1 MAALEFKFSSDQQH
15 QLEAIEATCDLFR
28 GQQFA
33 SSVFSADSGRKG
45 QTAIGELMVGH
56 GNELRVAPGQLL
68 DNLHAVQEEGCLPAT
83 DVLTDGRLR
92 DFTVE
97 METGTGKTYVYIR
110 SIYELNRRYGIT
122 KFVIVV
128 PIVAIR
134 EGVLKSFQT
143 TRKHFETL
151 YDRTPLDYFVY
162 DSKDMGPVGNFATS
176 SSIQVMVINIDAFN
190 KGLTLYDRTPLDY
203 FVYDSKDMGPVG
215 NFATSSSI
223 QVMVINIDA
232 FNKGLEKDG
241 TAKEGNLFHRP
252 SEKLTGGFSPRELVS
267 ACRPVVIIDEPQSV
281 DNTKQAKAAIKS
293 LSPLFVLRYSAT
305 HKQAYNMIY
314 RLTPVDA
321 FERHLVKGICVDS
334 IKAEANLNGAY
345 VRLESVK
352 SDPFSAKVSIDVR
365 QADGTQKRKAVTVKT
380 GNDLYQKSG
389 ENSDY
394 ESGWVVNN
402 IGAAEGD
409 EFIEFQNGEVLEP
422 GQALG
427 DVNEEVVKRAQIRRT
442 IEDHLARQFELW
454 PRGVKVLSLF
464 FIDRVDRYRIYEPE
478 VHGGLYAQM
487 FEEEYAGALSS
498 KAPRRVAKAAGIG
511 KGTWLECYEAVGA
524 PLVRNPHAVHQGYFA
539 KDKKGKFKDSKGAA
553 GTADDAGAFELI
565 MQKKETLI
573 SFPDGKDADKDVSFV
588 FSHSAL
594 KEGWDNPNVFQICT
608 LVETKD
614 NLTKRQKIGR
624 GLRLCVNQGGERLYD
639 PEANVLTVI
648 ANESYDDFAN
658 GLQKELEAEDFKF
671 GVITPESFTKVT
683 VKTPEGVE
691 ERLGYEKSKQV
702 FDHLVST
709 GMVDA
714 KGAVTPELKAAAE
727 EDKVELPAGLEPAK
741 EQVEAIIIRK
751 SQRVQIRD
759 KAKEVSV
766 ELQKDVTL
774 DPAFQALWNRI
785 RQRTRFQVEVD
796 SDKLIRHA
804 IEAVDGMLAVR
815 PPQVTSE
822 RASLGIDDA
831 GVSAEGTGTSVISV
845 SGKVKYDLPDPIAE
859 LQDAVGLTRGTIKA
873 ILEGC
878 SRFDEFEID
887 PATFLAQVGDKINRV
902 KNDLITQGIKYVR
915 LPEDEWYTMRDLE
928 LDDYTAYLGQNAW
941 KPDAAS
947 KSLYNYVV
955 YDSAGVERS
964 FAEALDKQE
973 EVLDFAKLPSA
984 FKIDTPLGSYN
995 PDWAYVEETDGER
1008 RVYFVTETKGGKNGE
1023 PVLRDAEK
1031 IKIGCAKKH
1040 FEALDLYV
1048 EEADGERR
1056 VYFVTET
1063 KGGKNGEPAL
1073 RDAEKIKIGC
1083 AKKHFEALDLG
1094 SDFHYNVRT
1103 TYQYEAVKA

>member
-28 GQQFA
+28 GQQFIG
-33 SSVFSADSGRKG
+33 SVFSADSGRKG

-68 DNLHAVQEEGCLPAT
+68 DNLHAVQEESCLPAT

-128 PIVAIR
+128 PSVAIR
-134 EGVLKSFQT
+134 EGVLKSLQT
-143 TRKHFETL
+143 TRRHFE
-151 YDRTPLDYFVY
+151 
-162 DSKDMGPVGNFATS
+162 
-176 SSIQVMVINIDAFN
+176 
-190 KGLTLYDRTPLDY
+190 TLYDRTPLDY

-267 ACRPVVIIDEPQSV
+267 ACKPVVIIDEPQSV
-281 DNTKQAKAAIKS
+281 DNTKQAKAAI
-293 LSPLFVLRYSAT
+293 
-305 HKQAYNMIY
+305 I
-314 RLTPVDA
+314 
-321 FERHLVKGICVDS
+321 ERQTG
-334 IKAEANLNGAY
+334 
-345 VRLESVK
+345 R
-352 SDPFSAKVSIDVR
+352 KVS
-365 QADGTQKRKAVTVKT
+365 GKT
-380 GNDLYQKSG
+380 
-389 ENSDY
+389 
-394 ESGWVVNN
+394 
-402 IGAAEGD
+402 I
-409 EFIEFQNGEVLEP
+409 
-422 GQALG
+422 
-427 DVNEEVVKRAQIRRT
+427 
-442 IEDHLARQFELW
+442 AR
-454 PRGVKVLSLF
+454 
-464 FIDRVDRYRIYEPE
+464 
-478 VHGGLYAQM
+478 
-487 FEEEYAGALSS
+487 
-498 KAPRRVAKAAGIG
+498 
-511 KGTWLECYEAVGA
+511 
-524 PLVRNPHAVHQGYFA
+524 
-539 KDKKGKFKDSKGAA
+539 
-553 GTADDAGAFELI
+553 
-565 MQKKETLI
+565 
-573 SFPDGKDADKDVSFV
+573 
-588 FSHSAL
+588 
-594 KEGWDNPNVFQICT
+594 
-608 LVETKD
+608 
-614 NLTKRQKIGR
+614 
-624 GLRLCVNQGGERLYD
+624 
-639 PEANVLTVI
+639 
-648 ANESYDDFAN
+648 
-658 GLQKELEAEDFKF
+658 
-671 GVITPESFTKVT
+671 
-683 VKTPEGVE
+683 E
-691 ERLGYEKSKQV
+691 ERLARRIAEDLS
-702 FDHLVST
+702 
-709 GMVDA
+709 
-714 KGAVTPELKAAAE
+714 PEWAA
-727 EDKVELPAGLEPAK
+727 
-741 EQVEAIIIRK
+741 
-751 SQRVQIRD
+751 
-759 KAKEVSV
+759 
-766 ELQKDVTL
+766 
-774 DPAFQALWNRI
+774 
-785 RQRTRFQVEVD
+785 EVD
-796 SDKLIRHA
+796 SGKLIEHA

-831 GVSAEGTGTSVISV
+831 GVSAEGTGTSVVSV

-878 SRFDEFEID
+878 SRLDEFEID

-902 KNDLITQGIKYVR
+902 KNDLIAQGIKYVR

-941 KPDAAS
+941 KPDMTS

-973 EVLDFAKLPSA
+973 EVLVFAKLPSA

-995 PDWAYVEETDGER
+995 PDWA
-1008 RVYFVTETKGGKNGE
+1008 
-1023 PVLRDAEK
+1023 
-1031 IKIGCAKKH
+1031 
-1040 FEALDLYV
+1040 YV

-1094 SDFHYNVRT
+1094 NDFHYNVRT

>member
-28 GQQFA
+28 GQQFIG
-33 SSVFSADSGRKG
+33 SVFSADSGRKG

-128 PIVAIR
+128 PSVAIR
-134 EGVLKSFQT
+134 EGVLKSLQT
-143 TRKHFETL
+143 TRRHFE
-151 YDRTPLDYFVY
+151 
-162 DSKDMGPVGNFATS
+162 
-176 SSIQVMVINIDAFN
+176 
-190 KGLTLYDRTPLDY
+190 TLYDRTPLDY

-267 ACRPVVIIDEPQSV
+267 ACKAVVIIDEPQSV
-281 DNTKQAKAAIKS
+281 DNTKQAKAAI
-293 LSPLFVLRYSAT
+293 
-305 HKQAYNMIY
+305 I
-314 RLTPVDA
+314 
-321 FERHLVKGICVDS
+321 ERQTG
-334 IKAEANLNGAY
+334 
-345 VRLESVK
+345 R
-352 SDPFSAKVSIDVR
+352 KVS
-365 QADGTQKRKAVTVKT
+365 GKT
-380 GNDLYQKSG
+380 
-389 ENSDY
+389 
-394 ESGWVVNN
+394 
-402 IGAAEGD
+402 I
-409 EFIEFQNGEVLEP
+409 
-422 GQALG
+422 
-427 DVNEEVVKRAQIRRT
+427 
-442 IEDHLARQFELW
+442 AR
-454 PRGVKVLSLF
+454 
-464 FIDRVDRYRIYEPE
+464 
-478 VHGGLYAQM
+478 
-487 FEEEYAGALSS
+487 
-498 KAPRRVAKAAGIG
+498 
-511 KGTWLECYEAVGA
+511 
-524 PLVRNPHAVHQGYFA
+524 
-539 KDKKGKFKDSKGAA
+539 
-553 GTADDAGAFELI
+553 
-565 MQKKETLI
+565 
-573 SFPDGKDADKDVSFV
+573 
-588 FSHSAL
+588 
-594 KEGWDNPNVFQICT
+594 
-608 LVETKD
+608 
-614 NLTKRQKIGR
+614 
-624 GLRLCVNQGGERLYD
+624 
-639 PEANVLTVI
+639 
-648 ANESYDDFAN
+648 
-658 GLQKELEAEDFKF
+658 
-671 GVITPESFTKVT
+671 
-683 VKTPEGVE
+683 E
-691 ERLGYEKSKQV
+691 ERLARRIAEDLS
-702 FDHLVST
+702 
-709 GMVDA
+709 
-714 KGAVTPELKAAAE
+714 PEWAA
-727 EDKVELPAGLEPAK
+727 
-741 EQVEAIIIRK
+741 
-751 SQRVQIRD
+751 
-759 KAKEVSV
+759 
-766 ELQKDVTL
+766 
-774 DPAFQALWNRI
+774 
-785 RQRTRFQVEVD
+785 EVD
-796 SDKLIRHA
+796 SGKLIEHA

-831 GVSAEGTGTSVISV
+831 GVSAEGTGTSVVSV

-878 SRFDEFEID
+878 SRLDEFEID

-902 KNDLITQGIKYVR
+902 KNDLIAQGIKYVR

-941 KPDAAS
+941 KPDMTS

-973 EVLDFAKLPSA
+973 EVLVFAKLPSA

-995 PDWAYVEETDGER
+995 PDWA
-1008 RVYFVTETKGGKNGE
+1008 
-1023 PVLRDAEK
+1023 
-1031 IKIGCAKKH
+1031 
-1040 FEALDLYV
+1040 YV

-1094 SDFHYNVRT
+1094 NDFHYNVRT

>member
-1 MAALEFKFSSDQQH
+1 MDEENAFRLYTKEEADARGIGYDPQVEIRCPHCGVPYEQQGFIGRASRIAWVTHKKCQCEGAVAEREQARQAEAKAKRLESQRRLKRCGVPRRYISAQISVPEAARYVVGFGGAGD
-15 QLEAIEATCDLFR
+15 
-28 GQQFA
+28 
-33 SSVFSADSGRKG
+33 KG
-45 QTAIGELMVGH
+45 LYIVG
-56 GNELRVAPGQLL
+56 GV
-68 DNLHAVQEEGCLPAT
+68 
-83 DVLTDGRLR
+83 
-92 DFTVE
+92 
-97 METGTGKTYVYIR
+97 GTGKTY
-110 SIYELNRRYGIT
+110 EACAL
-122 KFVIVV
+122 
-128 PIVAIR
+128 A
-134 EGVLKSFQT
+134 KSF
-143 TRKHFETL
+143 FEAGYTV
-151 YDRTPLDYFVY
+151 RV
-162 DSKDMGPVGNFATS
+162 ATS
-176 SSIQVMVINIDAFN
+176 LAMLDSVSRS
-190 KGLTLYDRTPLDY
+190 YDDP
-203 FVYDSKDMGPVG
+203 S
-215 NFATSSSI
+215 
-223 QVMVINIDA
+223 
-232 FNKGLEKDG
+232 
-241 TAKEGNLFHRP
+241 TA
-252 SEKLTGGFSPRELVS
+252 V
-267 ACRPVVIIDEPQSV
+267 
-281 DNTKQAKAAIKS
+281 
-293 LSPLFVLRYSAT
+293 
-305 HKQAYNMIY
+305 
-314 RLTPVDA
+314 
-321 FERHLVKGICVDS
+321 
-334 IKAEANLNGAY
+334 
-345 VRLESVK
+345 
-352 SDPFSAKVSIDVR
+352 
-365 QADGTQKRKAVTVKT
+365 
-380 GNDLYQKSG
+380 
-389 ENSDY
+389 
-394 ESGWVVNN
+394 
-402 IGAAEGD
+402 
-409 EFIEFQNGEVLEP
+409 
-422 GQALG
+422 
-427 DVNEEVVKRAQIRRT
+427 
-442 IEDHLARQFELW
+442 
-454 PRGVKVLSLF
+454 
-464 FIDRVDRYRIYEPE
+464 
-478 VHGGLYAQM
+478 
-487 FEEEYAGALSS
+487 
-498 KAPRRVAKAAGIG
+498 
-511 KGTWLECYEAVGA
+511 
-524 PLVRNPHAVHQGYFA
+524 
-539 KDKKGKFKDSKGAA
+539 
-553 GTADDAGAFELI
+553 
-565 MQKKETLI
+565 I

-624 GLRLCVNQGGERLYD
+624 GLRLCVNQDGERLYD

-683 VKTPEGVE
+683 VKGDDGVE

-702 FDHLVST
+702 YDHLVAT
-709 GMVDA
+709 GMVDD

-727 EDKVELPAGLEPAK
+727 EGKVELPAELEPAK
-741 EQVEAIIIRK
+741 EQVEAIIIHK

-774 DPAFQALWNRI
+774 DPAFQALWDRI

-796 SDKLIRHA
+796 SGKLIEHA

-831 GVSAEGTGTSVISV
+831 GVSAEGTGTSVVSV

-878 SRFDEFEID
+878 SRLDEFEID

-902 KNDLITQGIKYVR
+902 KNDLIAQGIKYVR

-941 KPDAAS
+941 KPDMTS

-973 EVLDFAKLPSA
+973 EVLVFAKLPSA

-995 PDWAYVEETDGER
+995 PDWA
-1008 RVYFVTETKGGKNGE
+1008 
-1023 PVLRDAEK
+1023 
-1031 IKIGCAKKH
+1031 
-1040 FEALDLYV
+1040 YV

-1094 SDFHYNVRT
+1094 NDFHYNVRT